1 MYVSVCVRER
11 DRDRAHFAS
20 LPHIPSREAPSPH
33 HCPSLHISAGQL
45 GVDSPAQQPI
55 VGVGEDTNPLPL
67 KKLARPMKSHPRLPQ
82 PQHHCPLD
90 VWNSQH
96 EEAKD
101 EGKLAVTCAAFL
113 LPF

>member
-67 KKLARPMKSHPRLPQ
+67 KKLARPMKSHPRLPLSLTD
-82 PQHHCPLD
+82 LD
-90 VWNSQH
+90 IVG
-96 EEAKD
+96 EIGTYYRA
-101 EGKLAVTCAAFL
+101 
-113 LPF
+113 